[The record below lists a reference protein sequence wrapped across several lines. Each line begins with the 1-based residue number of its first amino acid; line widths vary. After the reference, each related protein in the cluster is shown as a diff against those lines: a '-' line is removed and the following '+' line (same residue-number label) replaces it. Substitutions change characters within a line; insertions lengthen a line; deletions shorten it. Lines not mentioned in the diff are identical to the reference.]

1 VRLFHRRGTEPE
13 IVVKLRRRRAV
24 RRGLEGVAADN
35 QRAVDE
41 SWKLILDF
49 IKRRVDGAR

>member
-1 VRLFHRRGTEPE
+1 LTETTDAVVQSLGGDKPVE
-13 IVVKLRRRRAV
+13 IQYGPRTVTYRY
-24 RRGLEGVAADN
+24 N